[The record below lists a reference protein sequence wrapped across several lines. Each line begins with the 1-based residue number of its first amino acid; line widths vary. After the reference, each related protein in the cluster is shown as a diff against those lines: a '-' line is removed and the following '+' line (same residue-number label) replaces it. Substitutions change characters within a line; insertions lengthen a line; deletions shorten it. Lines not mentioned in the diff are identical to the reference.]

1 MSEIPFVLLAFFVLG
16 SYVQTITGFAFG
28 LVVMSAAALFS
39 LVSLEVAAFS
49 VSVLSLL
56 NCVTGL
62 AGGLWRQVNT
72 KILFAFFLSSIPATV
87 FGVYLLGSL
96 DDDALHWL
104 QLMLGLTIILA
115 CGMSLLKPKKNESH
129 SPSWAFFLCGGFAGI
144 LGGLFATAG
153 PPISYLMYRQ
163 PVSLNVIR
171 ASLLGIFVFSCLSR
185 IGITTLAGQVTME
198 MIWLSA
204 LGLPCVFITTLLAKR
219 YPPNVSPEVIKRV
232 AMVLLL
238 LSGVSLALKAI
249 F

>member
-1 MSEIPFVLLAFFVLG
+1 MFFV
-16 SYVQTITGFAFG
+16 
-28 LVVMSAAALFS
+28 
-39 LVSLEVAAFS
+39 
-49 VSVLSLL
+49 
-56 NCVTGL
+56 
-62 AGGLWRQVNT
+62 
-72 KILFAFFLSSIPATV
+72 
-87 FGVYLLGSL
+87 
-96 DDDALHWL
+96 
-104 QLMLGLTIILA
+104 
-115 CGMSLLKPKKNESH
+115 
-129 SPSWAFFLCGGFAGI
+129 CGGFAGI

-204 LGLPCVFITTLLAKR
+204 FGLPCVFITTLLAKR
-219 YPPNVSPEVIKRV
+219 YPPNVSPETIKRV

-238 LSGVSLALKAI
+238 LSGVSLALKAM